1 MEKPDIVESPRKRQK
16 TEDVGS
22 TEVAVAVNGAT
33 ETPSTA
39 VSDAQ
44 ALKEGEVGI
53 TEFVSNDTEGFSGIL
68 KKRYTDFMVNEIM
81 TTGEVVHLRSLDA
94 PSKPEEAK
102 PTTTVPTPAPK
113 APEVETQPTEQSQST
128 PAKDAEKPAEFKVS
142 EEDHTLLEEY
152 FGDQNAA
159 EIIALH
165 KVAMAK
171 PKGRPSEFGNVTV
184 AVSDRDLRTKI
195 HQAIRRIFNSE
206 LESSTDAEGN
216 MAITAANNRFKRGA
230 TAGRANGRVQGHRT
244 NWEELGGPYLHF
256 TIYKENKDTME
267 VIGYIA
273 RSLKMNP
280 KSLQFAGTKDRRGV
294 TVQRACAVRVHADR
308 LARVNSEL
316 RNAYIGD
323 FVYRKQGLDLGDLQ
337 GNEFVITLRDVEIP
351 GVSLSD
357 PQAAIAKASEVVG
370 TSLKN
375 LYQRGYFNYY
385 GLQRFGTFATR
396 TDIVGVKMLQ
406 GDFKGACNAIL
417 QYAPESL
424 QAAMEG
430 KMSTANISTDD
441 KDRAM
446 AINIFQTGGNV
457 NEALQK
463 IPRKFSAENNLIRH
477 LGRNSKDYLGALQS
491 IPRNLRL
498 MYVHAYQS
506 LVWNFAT
513 SERWRLYGDRVVEG
527 DLVII
532 QEHRDKEAASVVEAA
547 ETVDADGE
555 IIVIPQG
562 EDSAVAADDMFM
574 RARALT
580 AEEAA
585 SGKYTIF
592 DLVLPQPGYDIIYP
606 ENEMKE
612 FYRRFMESE
621 QGGGLDLSNM
631 RRKWKDISL
640 SGGYRKVF
648 SRMVG
653 NNYSFDVKLYSKDD
667 EQFVKTEL
675 QKLKSEDEN
684 ADTTMADET
693 AADKLAIVL
702 KFQLGS
708 SQYATMALRELT
720 HGKAAAHKADYGGGR

>member
-16 TEDVGS
+16 TEDAGS

-33 ETPSTA
+33 ETPSAA
-39 VSDAQ
+39 VADAQ
-44 ALKEGEVGI
+44 ALKEVEVGI

-81 TTGEVVHLRSLDA
+81 TTGEVVHLRLNDM
-94 PSKPEEAK
+94 
-102 PTTTVPTPAPK
+102 TTETNETTPPTPAPK
-113 APEVETQPTEQSQST
+113 APEAGSTAAQTTEDAPAKEVETPG
-128 PAKDAEKPAEFKVS
+128 EFKVS
-142 EEDHTLLEEY
+142 EEDHALLEEY
-152 FGDQNAA
+152 FGAQNAA
-159 EIIALH
+159 EIISIH
-165 KVAMAK
+165 KVAMSK
-171 PKGRPSEFGNVTV
+171 PKGRPSEFGTVTFPV
-184 AVSDRDLRTKI
+184 FDRELRTNI
-195 HQAIRRIFNSE
+195 HQAIRRIFNSQ
-206 LESSTDAEGN
+206 LESSTDADGT
-216 MAITAANNRFKRGA
+216 MSIAAANNRFKR
-230 TAGRANGRVQGHRT
+230 
-244 NWEELGGPYLHF
+244 ELGGPYLHF

-267 VIGYIA
+267 VIGFIA
-273 RSLKMNP
+273 RSLKTNP

-294 TVQRACAVRVHADR
+294 TVQRACAVRAHPGR
-308 LARVNSEL
+308 LAAVNSEL
-316 RNAYIGD
+316 RNAYITD
-323 FVYRKQGLDLGDLQ
+323 FEHRKHGLELGDLQ

-357 PQAAIAKASEVVG
+357 PQAAIAKASEVVA

-396 TDIVGVKMLQ
+396 TDVVGVKMLQ
-406 GDFKGACNAIL
+406 GDYKGACDAIL
-417 QYAPESL
+417 QYSPKSL

-430 KMSTANISTDD
+430 KMSTLNIGSDD

-457 NEALQK
+457 KDALQK
-463 IPRKFSAENNLIRH
+463 MPRKFSAENNLLRH
-477 LGRNSKDYLGALQS
+477 LGRNKKDYLGALQS

-506 LVWNFAT
+506 LVWNFAA
-513 SERWRLYGDRVVEG
+513 SERWRLYGDRVVAG

-532 QEHRDKEAASVVEAA
+532 QEHRDKETVSVAEAA

-555 IIVIPQG
+555 IIVVPQG
-562 EDSAVAADDMFM
+562 EDSAVAAEDMFM

-612 FYRRFMESE
+612 FYRRFMGSE
-621 QGGGLDLSNM
+621 HGGGLDPSNM
-631 RRKWKDISL
+631 RRQWKDISL
-640 SGGYRKVF
+640 SGSYRKIF
-648 SRMVG
+648 SRMMTD
-653 NNYSFDVKLYSKDD
+653 NYSFDVKLYSKDD
-667 EQFVKTEL
+667 EQFVKTDL
-675 QKLKSEDEN
+675 QKLMGEDKA
-684 ADTTMADET
+684 ADTAVADET
-693 AADKLAIVL
+693 PADKLAVIL

-720 HGKAAAHKADYGGGR
+720 HGKATAHKADFAGGR